1 MMDQIPAHYRS
12 ATSSQVFDLDSI
24 MECGL

>member
-1 MMDQIPAHYRS
+1 MDQIPAHYRS